1 MGATHSMN
9 YVVARYFIRPNHIN
23 FKARLYEPSSATGLA
38 GVSHRLGQS
47 QFSDSSL
54 NSEVGAGMIPVKVEG
69 SSNGRVNSS
78 AKQTLKL
85 LEAYRETSDPSAR
98 EQLVTNYVPLVRRLC
113 RRFRT
118 SREPQED
125 LFQIGMIGLLN
136 AIEKF
141 DPERGTSFSSL
152 AIPEVL
158 GAILNYLRDHGSLI
172 KIPRTLRRNK
182 LTLDKMAENLASS
195 LGRWPSMVELSEACD
210 LTEAEINAATELGRI
225 GDPRSLDESVD
236 SDDSEGSATLSEY
249 VGSID
254 VEFDL
259 SLDRLTLATA
269 LDTLPDREK
278 NILQLRFY
286 GGMSQRQIAEQIEIS
301 QMHVSRLERAA
312 LQKLRNVLQ
321 KNSAALNAPDVKPGR
336 PKRQVYTSG

>member
-1 MGATHSMN
+1 
-9 YVVARYFIRPNHIN
+9 
-23 FKARLYEPSSATGLA
+23 
-38 GVSHRLGQS
+38 
-47 QFSDSSL
+47 
-54 NSEVGAGMIPVKVEG
+54 MIPVKTEG
-69 SSNGRVNSS
+69 SRNGRVSSS

-85 LEAYRETSDPSAR
+85 LEVYRETSDPDAR

-195 LGRWPSMVELSEACD
+195 LGRWPTMSELSEACD
-210 LTEAEINAATELGRI
+210 LSEAEINAATELGRI

-236 SDDSEGSATLSEY
+236 SDDSEGSATLAEY
-249 VGSID
+249 VGTID
-254 VEFDL
+254 QEFDL

-286 GGMSQRQIAEQIEIS
+286 KGMSQRQIAEQIEIS

-312 LQKLRNVLQ
+312 LQKLRGVLQ
-321 KNSAALNAPDVKPGR
+321 KNSAALNAPDVRPGR
-336 PKRQVYTSG
+336 PRRQVYSTR

>member
-1 MGATHSMN
+1 
-9 YVVARYFIRPNHIN
+9 
-23 FKARLYEPSSATGLA
+23 
-38 GVSHRLGQS
+38 
-47 QFSDSSL
+47 
-54 NSEVGAGMIPVKVEG
+54 MIPVKTEAPR
-69 SSNGRVNSS
+69 NGRVSSS

-85 LEAYRETSDPSAR
+85 LETYRETSDPGAR

-195 LGRWPSMVELSEACD
+195 LGRWPSMKELSEACD
-210 LTEAEINAATELGRI
+210 LTETEINAAAELGRI

-236 SDDSEGSATLSEY
+236 SDDAEGSATLAEY

-254 VEFDL
+254 EEFDL

-286 GGMSQRQIAEQIEIS
+286 KGMSQRQIAEQIEIS

-321 KNSAALNAPDVKPGR
+321 RNSAALNAPDVRPGR
-336 PKRQVYTSG
+336 PRRQAYTAS

>member
-1 MGATHSMN
+1 MAT
-9 YVVARYFIRPNHIN
+9 
-23 FKARLYEPSSATGLA
+23 KSATETLRLLA
-38 GVSHRLGQS
+38 L
-47 QFSDSSL
+47 
-54 NSEVGAGMIPVKVEG
+54 
-69 SSNGRVNSS
+69 
-78 AKQTLKL
+78 
-85 LEAYRETSDPSAR
+85 YRESADPAAR
-98 EQLVTNYVPLVRRLC
+98 AQLVTNYVPLVRRLC

-141 DPERGTSFSSL
+141 DPTRGTSFSSL

-182 LTLDKMAENLASS
+182 LTIDKVSESMASS
-195 LGRWPSMVELSEACD
+195 LGRWPNIEEIGIACE
-210 LTEAEINAATELGRI
+210 LTEKEINAATELGRI
-225 GDPRSLDESVD
+225 GDPRSLDENVESEDTDGSV
-236 SDDSEGSATLSEY
+236 TLAEY
-249 VGSID
+249 VGAID
-254 VEFDL
+254 RGFDL

-278 NILQLRFY
+278 TILQLGFY
-286 GGMSQRQIAEQIEIS
+286 KSMSQRQIAEQINIS

-312 LQKLRNVLQ
+312 LQKLRMVLQ
-321 KNSAALNAPDVKPGR
+321 RTSDANNAPDGKKKATRKPYPTR
-336 PKRQVYTSG
+336 LAVTANPLLK